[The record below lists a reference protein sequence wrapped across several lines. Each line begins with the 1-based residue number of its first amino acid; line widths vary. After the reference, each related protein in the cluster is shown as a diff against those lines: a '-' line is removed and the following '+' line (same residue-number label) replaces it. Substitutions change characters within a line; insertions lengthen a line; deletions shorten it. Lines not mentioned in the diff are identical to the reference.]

1 MLADVPTM
9 DGRAWAK
16 QRIANLQEL
25 LRTDDLTPEQRTAVE
40 AELATL
46 KQQRRG
52 ILGWLL
58 PTRLPHQR

>member
-9 DGRAWAK
+9 DGRAWTK
-16 QRIANLQEL
+16 QRIANLEAML
-25 LRTDDLTPEQRTAVE
+25 HDDLTDEQRAAVE
-40 AELATL
+40 AELVQL

-52 ILGWLL
+52 VLGWLF